1 MLVLG
6 VDEAGRGCVL
16 GPLVVSGVL
25 IEKRC
30 RNKLVEFGVKDSKLL
45 PRRRREQLAEKIRRV
60 AVNVHVVKLSPSE
73 IDIAVNSRRKLHKL
87 NRLEA
92 RAMAEVIQALKPDV
106 AIVDASDV
114 LPNRY
119 KQHIVECLSFPV
131 EVISE
136 HKADVN
142 YPVVSAASIIAKVE
156 RDRCIDELKAQHGDF
171 GSGYMTDAKT
181 VAFLE
186 SLAKRNEKYPD
197 FVRQSWKP
205 AKAARRRCI
214 RGKTCQTRLDKV
226 SARAKK
232 ESPQSI

>member
-1 MLVLG
+1 MLVAG

-25 IEKRC
+25 IDERC
-30 RNKLVEFGVKDSKLL
+30 QSKLLKFGVKDSKLL
-45 PRRRREQLAEKIRRV
+45 SRRRREQLAEKIRRV
-60 AVNVHVVKLSPSE
+60 AVGVHVVKLSPSE
-73 IDIAVNSRRKLHKL
+73 IDIAVSNRRKLHKL

-92 RAMAEVIQALKPDV
+92 RAMAEVIQTLKPDV

-114 LPNRY
+114 LPDRY
-119 KQHIVECLSFPV
+119 RQHIVECLSFPV

-142 YPVVSAASIIAKVE
+142 HPVVSAASIIAKVE
-156 RDRCIDELKAQHGDF
+156 RDRCIDKLKAQHGDF
-171 GSGYMTDAKT
+171 GSGYMSDAKT

-186 SLAKRNEKYPD
+186 SSAERDGKYPS
-197 FVRQSWKP
+197 FVRRSWKP

-214 RGKTCQTRLDKV
+214 KGKTGQTRLDEAV
-226 SARAKK
+226 ARTKK